1 MKRSEHARALFAAAT
16 IVLTTVVALGS
27 QARSQA
33 PQAGTPATIPP
44 SVVAAAEKIAN
55 DPQVLALIKEQ
66 GTDAAAKARWNQFLE
81 LVRIPSPSRQEHLKA
96 AEIHRRLVEEWGFS
110 RDEVMTRAD
119 GTIPASDTN
128 IVDGLPV
135 YNACV
140 VIKGSYS
147 GRPDAQHYK
156 GQFPKV
162 LVEGHID
169 VVNPEE
175 LPKTGDPSIR
185 IKLQPYGQPVVAT
198 PDELAA
204 IPDELSFDARG
215 RVVENDK
222 YAMASKV
229 FANAKEAEAGGGVRI
244 YVPGYGDM
252 MPSTSNAFVLA
263 AAMKK
268 HDIKPVYD
276 IWICGTA
283 GEEGKGNLAGVKQLY
298 GFDQKLGTGSNPLN
312 IVANFGLEGGGTVN
326 FIGSYRFEMKFKAP
340 VPRGGGNGPSAPEA
354 MAAAIAK
361 IADVKTPSELRDG
374 APRTTYTVGRA
385 SCEPPPAGR
394 TVVPSCSLEVDM
406 RSTRKEP
413 LDEIRQTIEPMFQ
426 AGASAENARYGR
438 KDGTAEGVTLELMWY
453 GLRPAFVADSV
464 DNVAVHAGLQS
475 GIQLGVLT
483 SPMVGAGSGSL
494 NDNVPANT
502 GIPTYQFTLA
512 SSAAGAGGHAFWEWG
527 TRGAPE
533 TEVARMHRVLTAAL
547 IVSGFHAADGTV
559 IQPAVGPMGKR
570 TREVTR

>member
-1 MKRSEHARALFAAAT
+1 MKSPYNDSALFTAAT
-16 IVLTTVVALGS
+16 ILLTTIVVGAAQPAAS
-27 QARSQA
+27 A

-44 SVVAAAEKIAN
+44 PVVAAAEKIAN
-55 DPQVLALIKEQ
+55 DPQVIALLEDQ
-66 GTDAAAKARWNQFLE
+66 STDAAAKARWNQFLE
-81 LVRIPSPSRQEHLKA
+81 LVRIPSPPRYEHLKA
-96 AEIHRRLVEEWGFS
+96 AEIHRRLVNEWGFS
-110 RDEVMTRAD
+110 QADVMTRAD
-119 GTIPASDTN
+119 GIIDGTDTN

-147 GRPDAQHYK
+147 TRADAQHYQ

-169 VVNPEE
+169 VVNPEV
-175 LPKTGDPSIR
+175 LPPASDPFIP
-185 IKLQPYGQPVVAT
+185 IKLQPYAQPVVAT
-198 PDELAA
+198 PEELAA
-204 IPDELSFDARG
+204 IPDSLSFDANG
-215 RVVENDK
+215 RVIENDK
-222 YAMASKV
+222 YAIASKV

-252 MPSTSNAFVLA
+252 MASTSNAFVLA

-268 HDIKPVYD
+268 HNIKPVYD

-283 GEEGKGNLAGVKQLY
+283 GEEGKGNLAGMKQLY

-312 IVANFGLEGGGTVN
+312 FVANFGLEGGGTVN

-340 VPRGGGNGPSAPEA
+340 SPRPDGPSAPEA

-361 IADVKTPSELRDG
+361 IADVKTPSELRNG

-385 SCEPPPAGR
+385 SCEPPPAPGMS
-394 TVVPSCSLEVDM
+394 VPSCSLEVDM
-406 RSTRKEP
+406 RSTRKET
-413 LDEIRQTIEPMFQ
+413 LDDIRNSIEPMFQ
-426 AGASAENARYGR
+426 AGATAENARHRR
-438 KDGTAEGVTLELMWY
+438 KDGSDEAISLELIWF
-453 GLRPAFVADSV
+453 GLRPAFVAESV

-475 GIQLGVLT
+475 GIQLGVVN
-483 SPMVGAGSGSL
+483 SPMVGTGSGSL
-494 NDNVPANT
+494 NDNVPAHT
-502 GIPTYQFTLA
+502 GVPTYQFSLA
-512 SSAAGAGGHAFWEWG
+512 SSAAGGGGHAFWEWG
-527 TRGAPE
+527 TRGSPA

-559 IQPAVGPMGKR
+559 VQPSVGPIGKR
-570 TREVTR
+570 TREVVR

>member
-1 MKRSEHARALFAAAT
+1 M
-16 IVLTTVVALGS
+16 
-27 QARSQA
+27 
-33 PQAGTPATIPP
+33 
-44 SVVAAAEKIAN
+44 VAAAEKIAN
-55 DPQVLALIKEQ
+55 DPQVLALVKDQ
-66 GTDAAAKARWNQFLE
+66 STDAAAKARWNQFLE
-81 LVRIPSPSRQEHLKA
+81 LVRIPSPSRQENLKA

-110 RDEVMTRAD
+110 RSEVMTRAD
-119 GTIPASDTN
+119 GIIEASDTN

-147 GRPDAQHYK
+147 GRADAQHYK

-175 LPKTGDPSIR
+175 LPKAGDPSIR
-185 IKLQPYGQPVVAT
+185 IKLQPYAQPVVAT
-198 PDELAA
+198 PEELAA

-222 YAMASKV
+222 YATASKV

-268 HDIKPVYD
+268 HNIKPVYD

-298 GFDQKLGTGSNPLN
+298 GFDQKAGTGSNPLN

-413 LDEIRQTIEPMFQ
+413 LEEMRQTIEPMFQ

-438 KDGTAEGVTLELMWY
+438 KDASPEGITLELMWY

-464 DNVAVHAGLQS
+464 DNPAVHAGLQS
-475 GIQLGVLT
+475 GIQLGAIT

-527 TRGAPE
+527 TRGAPA

-559 IQPAVGPMGKR
+559 VQPSVGPMGTR
-570 TREVTR
+570 TREVAR